1 MGTSYIEYKGF
12 GFWSR
17 DNFIESWIATLID
30 EIRMS
35 TAPELWQDVL
45 IQNWEAQ
52 VQIDGGSISLDLD
65 ELLSDEMR
73 RDRVRHLAE
82 QAVNR
87 ATGSAR
93 RTGELFVALLAGNL
107 RTDASSPINYL

>member
-1 MGTSYIEYKGF
+1 
-12 GFWSR
+12 
-17 DNFIESWIATLID
+17 
-30 EIRMS
+30 MS

-93 RTGELFVALLAGNL
+93 RTGELFVALLGEIYGPMLAVRSIIYDCRL
-107 RTDASSPINYL
+107 HAHE